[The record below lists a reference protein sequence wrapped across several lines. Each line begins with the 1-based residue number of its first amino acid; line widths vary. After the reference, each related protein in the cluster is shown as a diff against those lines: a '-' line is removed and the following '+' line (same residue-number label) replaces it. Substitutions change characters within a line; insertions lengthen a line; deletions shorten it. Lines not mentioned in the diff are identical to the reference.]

1 MAFLVIQ
8 GEKVKLLPVE
18 HNCTIDK
25 VLDYIPEL
33 CEKAEKLL
41 DKLMKKEEKTEEIK
55 VQKPIIKKT
64 NINYEYK
71 YNEPDET
78 EEDNAEE

>member
-1 MAFLVIQ
+1 M
-8 GEKVKLLPVE
+8 PVE

-55 VQKPIIKKT
+55 AQNPIIKKT

-71 YNEPDET
+71 YNQPDET
-78 EEDNAEE
+78 EEDDEE